1 MNKMLEEGCSAK
13 SLNAKIYKLKELISG
28 PKIKASEPMCIND
41 PVTGEL
47 ITDTETIKKVS
58 LEHNVKILTKYPIRK
73 EDLKERKAKEE
84 YHQKIMKKK
93 DKDSLS
99 LTRDVFDKVLEKIK
113 EKGKKMFNSLNKAG
127 DKYKDAIFKYMK
139 RIFDNEEIPTQ
150 FSETTLIAIWKGKGS
165 PLDLN
170 MSRFIHEKA
179 WPARLCDAIVTEIM
193 KPAIVESCPKI
204 QIGGIPGSQSSEN
217 LITLKTWMMMKETNK
232 ENGIFQVLDMAKFF
246 DKESL
251 KDAMHTLSTKAKV
264 DDKLYRLWWSLN
276 ENTRISVRTSVGK
289 SDSRVV
295 EDSLGQGSFGAA
307 LVSTINIGHA
317 VVDTFKDW
325 LFGIEFL
332 DPPR

>member
-1 MNKMLEEGCSAK
+1 M
-13 SLNAKIYKLKELISG
+13 
-28 PKIKASEPMCIND
+28 
-41 PVTGEL
+41 
-47 ITDTETIKKVS
+47 
-58 LEHNVKILTKYPIRK
+58 
-73 EDLKERKAKEE
+73 
-84 YHQKIMKKK
+84 
-93 DKDSLS
+93 
-99 LTRDVFDKVLEKIK
+99 EKIK

-170 MSRFIHEKA
+170 MSRFIHEKT

-246 DKESL
+246 DKDSL

-264 DDKLYRLWWSLN
+264 DDKL
-276 ENTRISVRTSVGK
+276 
-289 SDSRVV
+289 
-295 EDSLGQGSFGAA
+295 
-307 LVSTINIGHA
+307 
-317 VVDTFKDW
+317 
-325 LFGIEFL
+325 
-332 DPPR
+332 